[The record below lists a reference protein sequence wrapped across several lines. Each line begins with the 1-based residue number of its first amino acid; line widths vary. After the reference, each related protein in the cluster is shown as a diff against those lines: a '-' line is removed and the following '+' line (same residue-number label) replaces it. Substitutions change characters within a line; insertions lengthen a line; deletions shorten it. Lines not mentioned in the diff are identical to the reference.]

1 MAVRRPSVAL
11 GRIGHSARGVLLP
24 ALLLPALL
32 MPALLMLG
40 GCSRSG
46 GSGSAAASSSPVPP
60 TTTVGDIAAL
70 APSTTVAGAFAADA
84 GQAAAVLAAS
94 GGPGDTIVRSGF
106 GLATPTAATRNL
118 WDAWRDDDRPR
129 AEMFATRTVVDV
141 LFGSSWSPQHAIGG
155 CASVEAGWACSFEG
169 PTARWSLI
177 VSGDERVGFRVT
189 DIAVV
194 AVRREPGRP
203 LVEGRS
209 TIVDPA
215 SADAEPRPAGED
227 PGAGPDTTVPA

>member
-1 MAVRRPSVAL
+1 MPVRRPPVAP
-11 GRIGHSARGVLLP
+11 GRIGNAARVLLVP
-24 ALLLPALL
+24 VLLVPVLL
-32 MPALLMLG
+32 LG
-40 GCSRSG
+40 GCSRSS
-46 GSGSAAASSSPVPP
+46 GSGPATASTPVPP

-70 APSTTVAGAFAADA
+70 APSTTVAGAYAADA

-94 GGPGDTIVRSGF
+94 GGPGDTIVRSGS

-155 CASVEAGWACSFEG
+155 CNSVEAGWACSFEG

-177 VSGDERVGFRVT
+177 VSGDERIGFRVT

-215 SADAEPRPAGED
+215 SADAEPRPVGENPAGED
-227 PGAGPDTTVPA
+227 PAVGPDTTGPT